1 MHETRGE
8 GDTNVVSLGLSQSLT
23 LLSSQETSS
32 LLLSD
37 STEVDESAISNFGAH
52 GCI

>member
-1 MHETRGE
+1 MK
-8 GDTNVVSLGLSQSLT
+8 QSIKK
-23 LLSSQETSS
+23 S